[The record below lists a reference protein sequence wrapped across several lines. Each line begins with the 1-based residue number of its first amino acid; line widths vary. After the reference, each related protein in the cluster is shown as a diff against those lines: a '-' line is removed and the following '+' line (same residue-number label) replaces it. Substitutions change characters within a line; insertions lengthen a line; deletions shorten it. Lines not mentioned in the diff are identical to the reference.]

1 MSFFNS
7 IFDGLTELS
16 QKLPEINI
24 QTFYI
29 IVFVALG
36 AVAAIIGLTFFAA
49 AAYKMRRACSKV
61 LSYLENEDVIGDDNA
76 AGFTSACFGAKAPAA
91 MREAWVS
98 YLGVR
103 FGYPSEVM
111 DSSVFDKEVKHPDSV
126 RANVYISVALILTA
140 LFTFWG
146 LGAMG
151 TAEVGV
157 VLCLGLLIAAVGYL
171 VLWLVARSEYKTAA
185 KKYAAMQDALDA
197 KVNLSVEMDGIVAR
211 NTARPAPTEE
221 EVAAL
226 VKEREAETA
235 QQEPAAEQGA
245 EAPAEEKTPLELAAE
260 EGAEAPAEEAA
271 PAEETAFEPVEE
283 EAPADP
289 NAPETCITPVVGHR
303 EDEGKGRD
311 TVAEEIENKFGR
323 KKKKLQNAELTA
335 RGYDDLIVDAELLP
349 DDDDDTDIAE
359 AQLVSVPAPAQP
371 YAAAPAQPAMARGS
385 EPSPRSSMWKR
396 ILTRATRMSSL
407 PGSPSCPISWT
418 MS

>member
-16 QKLPEINI
+16 QKLPEISI

-36 AVAAIIGLTFFAA
+36 AVAAIIGLTFFLA

-126 RANVYISVALILTA
+126 RANIYISVALILTA

-197 KVNLSVEMDGIVAR
+197 KVNLSGTLSTQRSTSAWSAITR
-211 NTARPAPTEE
+211 RTLLRCCRWLPSWTA
-221 EVAAL
+221 
-226 VKEREAETA
+226 
-235 QQEPAAEQGA
+235 
-245 EAPAEEKTPLELAAE
+245 
-260 EGAEAPAEEAA
+260 
-271 PAEETAFEPVEE
+271 
-283 EAPADP
+283 
-289 NAPETCITPVVGHR
+289 
-303 EDEGKGRD
+303 
-311 TVAEEIENKFGR
+311 
-323 KKKKLQNAELTA
+323 
-335 RGYDDLIVDAELLP
+335 
-349 DDDDDTDIAE
+349 
-359 AQLVSVPAPAQP
+359 
-371 YAAAPAQPAMARGS
+371 
-385 EPSPRSSMWKR
+385 SS
-396 ILTRATRMSSL
+396 RATPQDPL
-407 PGSPSCPISWT
+407 PPRRRSRRS
-418 MS
+418 

>member
-197 KVNLSVEMDGIVAR
+197 KVNLSVERDYATDASPLLQVAAIMDGIVAR
-211 NTARPAPTEE
+211 NTEE

-245 EAPAEEKTPLELAAE
+245 EAPAEDKTPLELAAE

-289 NAPETCITPVVGHR
+289 NAPETGILPSSGTGKTKVRAATPS
-303 EDEGKGRD
+303 
-311 TVAEEIENKFGR
+311 R
-323 KKKKLQNAELTA
+323 KK
-335 RGYDDLIVDAELLP
+335 
-349 DDDDDTDIAE
+349 
-359 AQLVSVPAPAQP
+359 
-371 YAAAPAQPAMARGS
+371 
-385 EPSPRSSMWKR
+385 
-396 ILTRATRMSSL
+396 
-407 PGSPSCPISWT
+407 
-418 MS
+418 